1 MDSVVPAE
9 ITAEL
14 TQILSNLVQGDN
26 DIRQNAEQAVNER
39 LAQTPELYLL
49 ALAQFAILAE
59 LDVMRSFSLVLLRRL
74 LFRLAPAAAANPHQ
88 PRLTLYDHLSSNT
101 LSTLQRLLLHSLSH
115 ERAPDVR
122 KKAVDTITDL
132 SKQEMA
138 RGRPWHALQLQA
150 FAIAQ
155 VQVAEHGVPPGA
167 LRESA
172 FRIFAGCPNLV
183 LDLHADGVLGVF
195 QKGLQDTESVD
206 VRHAALLA
214 AVEYL
219 SAADSQQLARS
230 LSLMYP
236 MLETVHLLSQSLSQ
250 PSTTT
255 KTVYQHI
262 TQFLTTLTPLC
273 TSHPTLFAPHLQLI
287 LSFLPQLILPA
298 VDSGPTPTA
307 VVPFPSSASKQ
318 SAFEFPPPSAPTTH
332 EPEIDDEA
340 EARSTMRLTALEF
353 MISLSEARPTMV
365 RKNDN
370 WVGVIVRACLEGMG
384 ELDEDEDI
392 NVWLK
397 EDPSVQSSAA
407 DDSPPSLYE
416 QSLDRIACA
425 LGGRAVLPPAFQQI
439 PSMLASYDWRARHA
453 GLIAVA
459 SIAEGTGK
467 VMMNELGKIVD
478 LVTPMFRDTH
488 PRVRHAACQCVGQ
501 LCTDLE
507 EVMQERYHQQLFTVL
522 IPTLEDPEPRVHS
535 HAAAALI
542 NFCEGVEHDTLI
554 PYLDPI
560 VERLLQ
566 LLNPGGDES
575 LVKRYV
581 QEQAITTL
589 AMVADASE
597 ATFAKHYPT
606 IMPLLLNVL
615 RNADK
620 PEHQKLRIKAM
631 ECAGLVAIAVGRD
644 IFRPDS
650 ATLVELLIR
659 IQKSPVDPNDTQ
671 LGYYLISTW
680 AKIGQALGE
689 EFDPYLPLV
698 MPNILKTASAKTDIS
713 VYEDDDDDS
722 NTEREGWETVTVDG
736 RTMGIK
742 TSALEEKCQAFE
754 TLLIYCSTLG
764 GKYAAYLSQTLE
776 ICIPCLKFDFHEGVR
791 EASAM
796 LVPRLLDSGK
806 ISNTLTTQMVTA
818 TFNQLISCIRSEPDS
833 SFLASLYKC
842 FTESLQV
849 IGGPTNLPQEYHI
862 GIIDATKHQ
871 LQALADK
878 RRSRA
883 NRLAGDPDIDRED
896 IALYEQFEEFEL
908 QEMDKLLKDLDRN
921 HPLRIAVS
929 SVRELGVNEWDV
941 EEGEETG

>member
-1 MDSVVPAE
+1 MDPVVPPE

-26 DIRQNAEQAVNER
+26 EIRQNAEQAVNER
-39 LAQTPELYLL
+39 LAQTPEQYLL
-49 ALAQFAILAE
+49 ALAQFAIIAE

-74 LFRLAPAAAANPHQ
+74 LFRVSPSPSQQHQ

-101 LSTLQRLLLHSLSH
+101 LTTLQRLLLHSLTH
-115 ERAPDVR
+115 ELSQDVR

-132 SKQEMA
+132 ANQEMA
-138 RGRPWHALQLQA
+138 RGRPWHALQSQA
-150 FAIAQ
+150 FAMTQYQA
-155 VQVAEHGVPPGA
+155 ADRGVPPAA

-172 FRIFAGCPNLV
+172 FRVFAGCPNLV
-183 LDLHADGVLGVF
+183 VDLQTDAVLGVF
-195 QKGLQDTESVD
+195 QKGLQDSESVA

-214 AVEYL
+214 AVGYL
-219 SAADSQQLARS
+219 TAADPQQLSRS
-230 LSLMYP
+230 LALMNP
-236 MLETVHLLSQSLSQ
+236 MLETIHVLSQSLSQ
-250 PSTTT
+250 PSTTP
-255 KTVYQHI
+255 KPVYQQL

-273 TSHPTLFAPHLQLI
+273 SSHPTLFAPHLQSL
-287 LSFLPQLILPA
+287 LSFFPQLILPA
-298 VDSGPTPTA
+298 VDSGPTPTMTR
-307 VVPFPSSASKQ
+307 PFPSSASRQ
-318 SAFEFPPPSAPTTH
+318 DAFVFPPPGTPTSAP

-353 MISLSEARPTMV
+353 MISLSEARPSMV
-365 RKNDN
+365 RKAEN
-370 WVGVIVRACLEGMG
+370 WVAVMIRACLEGMS
-384 ELDEDEDI
+384 ELDEDEDVS
-392 NVWLK
+392 VWLK
-397 EDPSVQSSAA
+397 DDPSTGSGTS

-425 LGGRAVLPPAFQQI
+425 LGGRAVLPPAFHQI
-439 PSMLASYDWRARHA
+439 PSMLADYDWRARHA
-453 GLIAVA
+453 GLIAIA

-467 VMMNELGKIVD
+467 VMLNELGKIVD
-478 LVTPMFRDTH
+478 LVTPMFRDSH

-507 EVMQERYHQQLFTVL
+507 EVMQERYHQQLFSVL

-560 VERLLQ
+560 VERLLR

-575 LVKRYV
+575 QVHRYV

-620 PEHQKLRIKAM
+620 PEHQRLRIKAM
-631 ECAGLVAIAVGRD
+631 ECAGLVAIAVGRE

-650 ATLVELLIR
+650 APLIELLIR
-659 IQKSPVDPNDTQ
+659 IQKSPLDPNDTQ
-671 LGYYLISTW
+671 LTYYLISTW
-680 AKIGQALGE
+680 AKIGQALGT
-689 EFDPYLPLV
+689 EFEPYLPLV
-698 MPNILKTASAKTDIS
+698 MPSILKTASSKTDIS
-713 VYEDDDDDS
+713 VYDDDDDS
-722 NTEREGWETVTVDG
+722 NTERDGWETVQVDG

-764 GKYAAYLSQTLE
+764 GKYAPYLTPTLE

-806 ISNTLTTQMVTA
+806 ISNTLSPQMVTA

-849 IGGPTNLPQEYHI
+849 IGGPSYLPQEYHV
-862 GIIDATKHQ
+862 GIIEATKQQ

-878 RRSRA
+878 RKSRA
-883 NRLAGDPDIDRED
+883 NRLAGDPDVDKDD
-896 IALYEQFEEFEL
+896 IALYEQFEEFAL
-908 QEMDKLLKDLDRN
+908 QEMDKLLTDLDRN

-929 SVRELGVNEWDV
+929 SVRDLGVNDWDAD
-941 EEGEETG
+941 EGEEVA